1 MLRETRWRQS
11 CKSLLDLGDG
21 GGGRRRGLLGRALE
35 PGDERAR
42 RGRASDARPAHARG
56 RRERGVHVDG
66 GPPRVVARYPYRR
79 DILHEIAAVDDTNL
93 FVRRSRWT
101 ESGQLVTTDLLAI
114 DKIGGAET
122 VLVEGADLREVVLGG
137 Q

>member
-1 MLRETRWRQS
+1 
-11 CKSLLDLGDG
+11 
-21 GGGRRRGLLGRALE
+21 
-35 PGDERAR
+35 
-42 RGRASDARPAHARG
+42 
-56 RRERGVHVDG
+56 
-66 GPPRVVARYPYRR
+66 
-79 DILHEIAAVDDTNL
+79 
-93 FVRRSRWT
+93 VRRSRWT